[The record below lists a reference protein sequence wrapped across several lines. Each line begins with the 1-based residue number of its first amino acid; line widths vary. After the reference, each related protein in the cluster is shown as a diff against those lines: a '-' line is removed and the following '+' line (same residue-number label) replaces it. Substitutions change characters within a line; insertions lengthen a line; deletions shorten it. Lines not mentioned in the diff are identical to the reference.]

1 MEFKTP
7 DFSLTPSLVYHKG
20 EQAYLDFINK
30 INPPTQETASEES
43 LNLSMP
49 RYPPDEE

>member
-1 MEFKTP
+1 MEFQTP

-20 EQAYLDFINK
+20 KEAYLEFINK
-30 INPPTQETASEES
+30 ISPPVQQAVSEES
-43 LNLSMP
+43 INLSMP